1 MTLARAD
8 AGAPTATQAPI
19 MAAETERLIV
29 WTIDVIDFLLLKLM
43 LNCRANPEQM
53 TLETGGDFGR
63 RPFSSAGSSAGVPCT
78 LAPRDVG
85 LFGVQRLPMA
95 YLLPVVARTENSALP

>member
-1 MTLARAD
+1 
-8 AGAPTATQAPI
+8 
-19 MAAETERLIV
+19 V

-43 LNCRANPEQM
+43 LNCRANSEQM
-53 TLETGGDFGR
+53 TLETAGDFGR
-63 RPFSSAGSSAGVPCT
+63 GPFSSAGSKRRCSLNARACMRQK
-78 LAPRDVG
+78 RDVG

>member
-1 MTLARAD
+1 
-8 AGAPTATQAPI
+8 
-19 MAAETERLIV
+19 V

-43 LNCRANPEQM
+43 LNCRANSEQM
-53 TLETGGDFGR
+53 TLETAGDFGR
-63 RPFSSAGSSAGVPCT
+63 RPCSSAGSSAGVPCA
-78 LAPRDVG
+78 LAPDVRQKRDVG